1 MVIASSTYPL
11 DIYPAKSSQRYY
23 AMLIYEV
30 HDLWPLSPIELGGM
44 SPKHPYIMLMQ
55 RAENQCYKS
64 SDYVVS
70 LLPCA
75 KGDML
80 EHGMAD

>member
-1 MVIASSTYPL
+1 
-11 DIYPAKSSQRYY
+11 
-23 AMLIYEV
+23 MLIYEV
-30 HDLWPLSPIELGGM
+30 HDLWPLSPIELGGTCLP
-44 SPKHPYIMLMQ
+44 SIPYIMLMQ

-75 KGDML
+75 KEHML
-80 EHGMAD
+80 EHGMADHKFI